1 MASACNF
8 MATTLKDISLE
19 AGVDIATVSRALNGN
34 YGVHK
39 ATRER
44 VLAVAKSL
52 NYRANLLARGL
63 AMGRS
68 HTLGLL
74 VPDVGNPF
82 VTELFR
88 GAEDA
93 AYSAGYHLLLCNSY
107 LDPAREVQYIR
118 SLLDKRV
125 EGILMHSVDALS
137 KTEVKEL
144 ANSNVPVVLLCR
156 PPNAYSFSGV
166 SVNQFEGGI
175 LGGKHLIDLGHKT
188 VAFLSG
194 SRSHPNFVERG
205 KGFMKAIASSSE
217 KVTSIVVHGSPSFGG
232 GYQMTKKL
240 LQQKRGITAIFAAND
255 VTAFGAARAIF
266 EAGLRI
272 PDDISLIGFDNVEL
286 ANIVRP
292 PLTTI
297 HQPKY
302 EMGHAAVELLLGLAK
317 DGSLRVPEHRQ
328 FGVQIVERN
337 STSAPAK
344 KIGRV

>member
-1 MASACNF
+1 

-39 ATRER
+39 ATREK

-63 AMGRS
+63 AMGKT

-93 AYSAGYHLLLCNSY
+93 AYSAGYHILLCNSY
-107 LDPAREVQYIR
+107 LDPSREVQYMR

-125 EGILMHSVDALS
+125 EGILMHSVDILS
-137 KTEVKEL
+137 KTEIKEL
-144 ANSNVPVVLLCR
+144 ANSNIPVVLLCR
-156 PPNAYSFSGV
+156 PPNAYNFSGV
-166 SVNQFEGGI
+166 SANQFDGGE
-175 LGGKHLIDLGHKT
+175 LAGKHLIDLGHRTIT
-188 VAFLSG
+188 VLSG
-194 SRSHPNFVERG
+194 TRTHPNFIERT
-205 KGFMKAIASSSE
+205 KGFMKAVRASG
-217 KVTSIVVHGSPSFGG
+217 KKIKTMVVHGSPSFDG
-232 GYQMTKKL
+232 GYQMTKQL
-240 LQQKRGITAIFAAND
+240 LEQNTGVSAIFAAND

-272 PDDISLIGFDNVEL
+272 PEDISLIGFDNVEL

-292 PLTTI
+292 ALTTI

-302 EMGHAAVELLLGLAK
+302 EMGQAAVELLLGLAK
-317 DGSLRVPEHRQ
+317 NGRVRVPEHRE
-328 FGVQIVERN
+328 FGIQMVERS
-337 STSAPAK
+337 STAPPPK
-344 KIGRV
+344 KR